1 MWLKTLYSMH
11 TPDLSLGLCTDFW
24 PCPILG
30 HLFARTRHCYVA
42 AAAGYPRAFAR
53 PSDTEESSD
62 LCMVAAGCLGGIWA
76 RPLPLGAESLFVGPA
91 MCALT
96 PFVCKSNSAY
106 LTSNNKNFTGT
117 FCKATLQ
124 VTCNKLTQFC
134 PKKGFFCSI
143 NLV

>member
-1 MWLKTLYSMH
+1 MVTERRGRTDEDRMAYSRQL
-11 TPDLSLGLCTDFW
+11 D
-24 PCPILG
+24 
-30 HLFARTRHCYVA
+30 LFARTRHCYVA
-42 AAAGYPRAFAR
+42 AAAYPRAFAR
-53 PSDTEESSD
+53 PSDREESSD

-96 PFVCKSNSAY
+96 LLSA
-106 LTSNNKNFTGT
+106 
-117 FCKATLQ
+117 KATLH
-124 VTCNKLTQFC
+124 TSPKTIRTLLGHFAKLRCQLPSINWHNSVRN